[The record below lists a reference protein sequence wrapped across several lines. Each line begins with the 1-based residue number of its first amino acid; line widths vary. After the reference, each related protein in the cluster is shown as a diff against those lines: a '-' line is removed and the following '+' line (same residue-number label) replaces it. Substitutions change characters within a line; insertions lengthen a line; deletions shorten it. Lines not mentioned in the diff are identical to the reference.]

1 MTGLLAVRP
10 RNFDSNPGSGTKFVP
25 IQNVQT
31 GCGVQPASFS
41 EDTGQSGWG
50 VKMIRDS
57 V

>member
-41 EDTGQSGWG
+41 ENTGHKVGGAW
-50 VKMIRDS
+50 RWS